1 MVIENSF
8 TASSVPSLL
17 PALSK
22 PIKTIFHRGRMRF
35 ASQFERTHEISIF
48 QRLPGR
54 AGQKL
59 DYRALGLGNLYREIS
74 CAKLGENT
82 LAEDIK
88 CSRRHSTVDG
98 LSFPCSP
105 ASKAQS
111 VLSRSDVLRG
121 VRHQPAGLFQ
131 RFLRCGA
138 ELPRGEPLPLT
149 SPSQGSSEP
158 RFYLGNRI

>member
-8 TASSVPSLL
+8 TASSVPNLL

-22 PIKTIFHRGRMRF
+22 PIKTIVHRGRMRL

-59 DYRALGLGNLYREIS
+59 DSRAFGLGNLYREIS

-88 CSRRHSTVDG
+88 CSRCHSTVDG
-98 LSFPCSP
+98 LSFPCFP

-111 VLSRSDVLRG
+111 VLSRKGALR
-121 VRHQPAGLFQ
+121 VARHQPAGLFQ
-131 RFLRCGA
+131 RFRQCGA
-138 ELPRGEPLPLT
+138 EPQPAERLPPA
-149 SPSQGSSEP
+149 SPYQGSSEP
-158 RFYLGNRI
+158 RFDPGNRI

>member
-8 TASSVPSLL
+8 TASSVPNLL

-22 PIKTIFHRGRMRF
+22 PIKTIVHRGRMRL

-59 DYRALGLGNLYREIS
+59 DSRDFGLGNLYREIS
-74 CAKLGENT
+74 CTKLGENT

-88 CSRRHSTVDG
+88 CSRRHSKIG
-98 LSFPCSP
+98 R
-105 ASKAQS
+105 ASCRER
-111 VLSRSDVLRG
+111 V
-121 VRHQPAGLFQ
+121 
-131 RFLRCGA
+131 
-138 ELPRGEPLPLT
+138 
-149 SPSQGSSEP
+149 
-158 RFYLGNRI
+158 